1 MRKGVVLELK
11 GQDENGNADAAVV
24 APIEER
30 ALRCTAVLPWW
41 LRGKAGDLSE
51 GVEVV
56 FERFI
61 DGTAFAVARADGYFG
76 GVIYGDVKI
85 GADSGTQPVSLADKV
100 KANSDKIAQAVQA
113 IAAHTHAVE
122 GTAAAADP
130 SLAPYAA
137 FQLADTGADKV
148 EAT

>member
-11 GQDENGNADAAVV
+11 GQDENGNADRAVV

-61 DGTAFAVARADGYFG
+61 DGTAFIVSRADGYFG
-76 GVIYGDVKI
+76 GVLYGDLKL
-85 GADSGTQPVSLADKV
+85 GADSGTQPVSLADKA
-100 KANSDKIAQAVQA
+100 KANDDKIAAAVQA
-113 IAAHTHAVE
+113 IAAHTHAVA
-122 GTAAAADP
+122 GTAATASP
-130 SLAPYAA
+130 SLAQYAA
-137 FQLADTGADKV
+137 FQLDDTGAGKV